1 MGLLLA
7 CCQNCIGAVS
17 IIPKNNRCLYSYKPL
32 ENDADFHQK
41 CSMIFFRT
49 PTPPVIPYTIDQMY
63 ELAKSV
69 LERSV
74 AIPGVQPK
82 LSMS

>member
-1 MGLLLA
+1 
-7 CCQNCIGAVS
+7 
-17 IIPKNNRCLYSYKPL
+17 
-32 ENDADFHQK
+32 
-41 CSMIFFRT
+41 MIFFRT